1 MLCDWQKVCKD
12 VLECPRKICKHSVTC
27 VVASLRTLLGMLGRS
42 HILTCF
48 CQHSFNHVC
57 QCCKSVSGLWS
68 ITTTCLI
75 NARSMQF
82 HYWWCQLSNPRRCCN
97 KALLLQTIS
106 PFFWCWYLNLDAS
119 SILSVWVPCNGV
131 CWQRWLLL
139 DYCLLVDLE
148 VAISISNK
156 PSKRFK
162 MILIK
167 TLSCFQKS
175 QLASNVLAALFM
187 SRLAMQ
193 LGAAFTFSALL
204 LHAIMQWDC
213 LQA

>member
-1 MLCDWQKVCKD
+1 MLLSAQLQSLSS
-12 VLECPRKICKHSVTC
+12 VLQEGIWLP
-27 VVASLRTLLGMLGRS
+27 
-42 HILTCF
+42 
-48 CQHSFNHVC
+48 QHA
-57 QCCKSVSGLWS
+57 W
-68 ITTTCLI
+68 
-75 NARSMQF
+75 SMQGQCSF
-82 HYWWCQLSNPRRCCN
+82 INDGASCQTPRHCCN
-97 KALLLQTIS
+97 KALLLHSIS

-131 CWQRWLLL
+131 CWQMWLLL

-162 MILIK
+162 MIPNK
-167 TLSCFQKS
+167 TLSCFRKS

-187 SRLAMQ
+187 SRLATQ